1 MRHASS
7 SVREI
12 IRTTVIPGIFRH
24 SHARNAREYFQTR
37 SGTPASGMRDKMA
50 RHLSKQGTICGF
62 GIRTSQS
69 GHFEAPCRSL
79 LT

>member
-1 MRHASS
+1 MCHASS

-12 IRTTVIPGIFRH
+12 IRATAIPGIFRTCPE
-24 SHARNAREYFQTR
+24 RERYFQAR
-37 SGTPASGMRDKMA
+37 SGMPASGMRDKMA

-62 GIRTSQS
+62 GIRTSRS